1 MSAETAAI
9 LDEAA
14 NVIRRNGWT
23 ADGDFHEQLYGR
35 YEDDDEGD
43 IEPIPSDECPV
54 CTVGAIAVAAGRE
67 PDDWCNGGGVIE
79 AMRAVHE
86 YLGLDLEFEGHVDE
100 DRAVLEAIGS
110 WNDNTA
116 PNSEAVIAALEGAA
130 RAEREAAS

>member
-1 MSAETAAI
+1 MSIETAAI

-23 ADGDFHEQLYGR
+23 TDGDFHEQLFILDG
-35 YEDDDEGD
+35 DDDESD
-43 IEPIPSDECPV
+43 TVPIPADKCPV
-54 CTVGAIAVAAGRE
+54 CTVGAIAVATGRE

-79 AMRAVHE
+79 AMRAVQD
-86 YLGLDLEFEGHVDE
+86 YLGLELIFDGHVDE

-110 WNDNTA
+110 WNDKTA
-116 PNSEAVIAALEGAA
+116 ANREVVIAALEGAA